1 MALQNRPSR
10 ITTAALV
17 EQAFCLQGSEWSRAP
32 PVAQRYQIGEFP
44 PEETQEALLE
54 YHSRVFGNE
63 TEPSTSPSTRWME
76 WLSAVWGDEQPE
88 SLAGLRA
95 ALEKRVQEENVDD
108 DDYGEAKIPEQ
119 EASIETLIGKLLPWK
134 ESDTKA
140 DKLTALWMLVTLV
153 LANDSPERL
162 QCGHLLSLAS
172 YSAAKAESTG
182 PFQLDPT
189 VLTYLGEAAALCQ
202 ERWTVE
208 KAIEAA
214 EAEISAVPVAASST
228 VPVVA
233 SSPVVVSQMITPTE
247 QIAEAPVMIED
258 EEVDRA
264 AVAVEDAPPV
274 PLATEEGNEAIEAVS
289 EEGGRPDSSQSSSDS
304 DSESESS
311 SSSSSESS
319 ESGEPTSPQRAE
331 AFVESERS
339 VDDEYDDTEE
349 NQDVLTD
356 DNEDEEEEYDTLRQT
371 LAIAVSEELSSMAA
385 VRVIVNEATDETE
398 EEPLVETPVS
408 DGPADL
414 VDDYPD
420 DDEDFEEEEVEEAEV
435 ELPALPPPP
444 HKPAYSSRSAS
455 SDGAEGTDAGRSDLV
470 DWQAIYDP
478 TNEREYASL
487 PQSHVL
493 IHLMRYA
500 EALANGRNT
509 FEAPKEESLALPT
522 APGGMG
528 AFLYDIA
535 GIWMDGALAS
545 TAVSLANNRASATM
559 VLQLMVT
566 SLVTICRRRSETLLL
581 LRQAK
586 ERKQRAMQGD
596 MTTSDEGRP
605 VGDEKEEDDPAM
617 AFAMSHVEDD
627 DAPLSIEMLENKGMR
642 RKAAAAAHD
651 TATRLHTLQKRTEAL
666 ETSFYV
672 DSTCI
677 LSVLRAFRHFVRGL
691 LDDWISTQ
699 ESSVATYRNSLP
711 RHVRKQA
718 LRSLEELMAIPTAPV
733 VRAGAGEQDSDEVGL
748 ERLLYV
754 EATMAWSEASSLL
767 FDCIEDQVEA
777 FLVLLKDV
785 TERRLSTDMEA
796 SFEPIDSLSRLPAN
810 EEHRQVH
817 RLQLLSRRFRYGDV
831 LNHLVGSP
839 IPWLESDRDEK
850 AEMVSQVDLPSAPRF
865 PSTLLSSLRTAV
877 RIPDDCKADIE
888 QLYLALCHRV
898 HTKVLLFDGLY
909 AIAKPEASALSSANV
924 SGKKG
929 LASSAMHVH
938 THPSSRLQ
946 FDSTKCSDSIAIVPG
961 GTDHATSSPNGS
973 SVNQRASKVWGAV
986 LSTHHFS
993 PKTGIHRW
1001 AVKLD
1006 RCERGHVFI
1015 GVSTSQASVRTYVGG
1030 DKHGWGMIGTQA
1042 LWHDRRKVC
1051 LLVCCRSISQCWS
1064 WLSFCFLSDCNR
1076 SAETMA
1082 LHSEQDPP
1090 LS

>member
-1 MALQNRPSR
+1 MALQNRPNR

-17 EQAFCLQGSEWSRAP
+17 EEAFGLQGSELSAAP
-32 PVAQRYQIGEFP
+32 QIAQRYKIVEQDD
-44 PEETQEALLE
+44 ETQEALLE

-63 TEPSTSPSTRWME
+63 SETSTSPSTRWME
-76 WLSAVWGDEQPE
+76 WLTSVWGEEQPE
-88 SLAGLRA
+88 SLAALKA
-95 ALEKRVQEENVDD
+95 ALEKRVQDDTVDD
-108 DDYGEAKIPEQ
+108 DDEAEIPEK

-140 DKLTALWMLVTLV
+140 DKVTALWMLVTLV

-172 YSAAKAESTG
+172 YSAAKSESTG

-189 VLTYLGEAAALCQ
+189 VLTYFGEAAALCQ

-214 EAEISAVPVAASST
+214 EDDILAVPLIASSP
-228 VPVVA
+228 VPMVA
-233 SSPVVVSQMITPTE
+233 SSPVIVTQMITPTE
-247 QIAEAPVMIED
+247 QLSEAPILVED
-258 EEVDRA
+258 EEVDHA
-264 AVAVEDAPPV
+264 GAEDAPVV
-274 PLATEEGNEAIEAVS
+274 PLATEEGNESNEATEVVS
-289 EEGGRPDSSQSSSDS
+289 QEEGGRPDSSESSSDS

-311 SSSSSESS
+311 SSSSESS
-319 ESGEPTSPQRAE
+319 ESGEPALPQRAE
-331 AFVESERS
+331 AFVESARS

-349 NQDVLTD
+349 NQEALTD
-356 DNEDEEEEYDTLRQT
+356 ENEDDEEEYDTLRQT
-371 LAIAVSEELSSMAA
+371 LAIAVSEEVSSMVA

-398 EEPLVETPVS
+398 DGPLAETPVS
-408 DGPADL
+408 DGPNDL
-414 VDDYPD
+414 TDDYPD
-420 DDEDFEEEEVEEAEV
+420 DDEDDEEEEVEEAEV
-435 ELPALPPPP
+435 ELPALPPRP
-444 HKPAYSSRSAS
+444 HIPAYSLSVTSD
-455 SDGAEGTDAGRSDLV
+455 DGAERSEALGSDFV
-470 DWQAIYDP
+470 DWQAMYDP
-478 TNEREYASL
+478 TNETEFASL
-487 PQSHVL
+487 PQSYVL
-493 IHLMRYA
+493 VHLMRYA
-500 EALANGRNT
+500 EALADGSDSS
-509 FEAPKEESLALPT
+509 EAAKEETSALPT

-545 TAVSLANNRASATM
+545 TASSVANNRASATM

-566 SLVTICRRRSETLLL
+566 SLVTICRRRSETLQL
-581 LRQAK
+581 LRQAR
-586 ERKQRAMQGD
+586 ERKQRAVQGD
-596 MTTSDEGRP
+596 TTASDDGRP

-651 TATRLHTLQKRTEAL
+651 TATRLQTLQKRTEAL
-666 ETSFYV
+666 ETSFHV
-672 DSTCI
+672 DSTCV
-677 LSVLRAFRHFVRGL
+677 LSVLRALRHFVRGI

-699 ESSVATYRNSLP
+699 ESSVATYRQSLP
-711 RHVRKQA
+711 SDVRRQV
-718 LRSLEELMAIPTAPV
+718 LMSLEELMSIPVTPF
-733 VRAGAGEQDSDEVGL
+733 VRSGLGEQVANEVGL
-748 ERLLYV
+748 DRLLYV
-754 EATMAWSEASSLL
+754 EATMAWGEASALL
-767 FDCIEDQVEA
+767 FDCVEDQVKV
-777 FLVLLKDV
+777 FLGLLSDP
-785 TERRLSTDMEA
+785 TERRLSPDAEA
-796 SFEPIDSLSRLPAN
+796 SFEPIDSLSRLPAH
-810 EEHRQVH
+810 EEHRRVH

-839 IPWLESDRDEK
+839 IPWLESDSDDE
-850 AEMVSQVDLPSAPRF
+850 ATIVSQIDLPSPPSF
-865 PSTLLSSLRTAV
+865 PSLLSCLRTAALL
-877 RIPDDCKADIE
+877 PGDCKADIE

-898 HTKVLLFDGLY
+898 HTKILLFDGLY

-961 GTDHATSSPNGS
+961 GTEHATSSPNGS

-986 LSTHHFS
+986 LSTHYFS

-1015 GVSTSQASVRTYVGG
+1015 GVATSQASVRTYVGG

-1051 LLVCCRSISQCWS
+1051 
-1064 WLSFCFLSDCNR
+1064 CFLSRYRWHRSRLSICFLYVRTR

-1082 LHSEQDPP
+1082 RHFGLDPL